1 MNAKVDIGWD
11 GIINIKLKGER
22 ELIER
27 FILDSPYN
35 IHTLKEKEDWK
46 ES

>member
-22 ELIER
+22 ELKQYIGHVNLIFME
-27 FILDSPYN
+27 L
-35 IHTLKEKEDWK
+35 
-46 ES
+46 